1 MKIQHFF
8 PTLPPAI
15 PVDLSKGV
23 TEINA
28 NGKEHE
34 SSFHPRF
41 IHEGFASM
49 PPPNNQNLLAKC
61 DKIFLLMLVLPL
73 P

>member
-1 MKIQHFF
+1 M
-8 PTLPPAI
+8 

-23 TEINA
+23 TEI

-61 DKIFLLMLVLPL
+61 DKIFLLMLVYHYPRILQ
-73 P
+73 